1 MYCENFCNLK
11 NSTMNQNN
19 DCVNSL
25 PNTPRKLRF
34 GTFEVDL
41 ELRELRNRGVRLR
54 LQQKP
59 FQVLELLL
67 KNPGALVRREEL
79 MKQLWPD
86 LHVNF
91 DSGLNTA
98 VNTLR
103 QVLGDSLRNCRFI
116 ETRPGLGYRFLM
128 PVEAILHAEPSI
140 GNGKRFGRGRTASFE
155 AQQDY
160 LKATYF
166 FNKLS
171 EDDLRR
177 SIAYF
182 ESSIKQDPSFAAA
195 YAGLANA
202 YSVCALL
209 GTMSSD
215 DAHRRAKQLIA
226 TALQIDD
233 ALPEAHVSL
242 AGIKMLFDRDWSGAE
257 KECLRAIQ
265 TNPSYASGHQA
276 YAALLALTERLE
288 EALRQIRQAQEL
300 DPLSVVISMEM
311 AWILYLTRDFQGAI
325 EQAWKALV
333 LEPKF
338 AAAQYTLGLAY
349 EQKGMTEEAVAEFK
363 NACSCSGHHPAAIAA
378 LGHAYSLDGRREEAS
393 QTLNEIEE
401 MSRRRSVSPY
411 WKSIVQV
418 GLGSSDLAFQALNE
432 CCERRDIWL
441 ILLRVDPRFD
451 PIRGDARFGSLSG
464 QLPYQT
470 TG

>member
-1 MYCENFCNLK
+1 MFYENFCNFK
-11 NSTMNQNN
+11 NSPMNQTN
-19 DCVNSL
+19 DRVNSL

-41 ELRELRNRGVRLR
+41 ELRELRNRGVRVR

-67 KNPGALVRREEL
+67 KNPGSLVRREEL
-79 MKQLWPD
+79 MKELWPN

-128 PVEAILHAEPSI
+128 PVEAISQAEASV
-140 GNGKRFGRGRTASFE
+140 GNGKRFGHGRTASFE

-160 LKATYF
+160 LKAKYF
-166 FNKLS
+166 FSKVS

-182 ESSIKQDPSFAAA
+182 ESAIKQDPSFAAA
-195 YAGLANA
+195 YAGLANT
-202 YSVCALL
+202 YIVCALL
-209 GTMSSD
+209 GTVSSA
-215 DAHRRAKQLIA
+215 DAHLRARQLIA

-242 AGIKMLFDRDWSGAE
+242 AGIKMLFDRDRSGAE
-257 KECLRAIQ
+257 RECLRALQ
-265 TNPSYASGHQA
+265 SNPSYAGGHQA

-288 EALRQIRQAQEL
+288 EALREIRHAQEL

-311 AWILYLTRDFQGAI
+311 AWILYLARDFQGAI

-338 AAAQYTLGLAY
+338 AAAQHVLGLAY
-349 EQKGMTEEAVAEFK
+349 EQKGMTEEAIAELR
-363 NACSCSGHHPAAIAA
+363 NASCCSGHHPAAIAA
-378 LGHAYSLDGRREEAS
+378 LGHAYSLAGKRQEAW
-393 QTLNEIEE
+393 QTLQELEE
-401 MSRRRSVSPY
+401 MSQRRSISPY
-411 WKSIVQV
+411 WKSIVHV
-418 GLGSSDLAFQALNE
+418 GIGAGDLAFESLNE
-432 CCERRDIWL
+432 CWKRRDIWP
-441 ILLRVDPRFD
+441 ILLKVDPRFD
-451 PIRGDARFGSLSG
+451 PLRADARFGHFL
-464 QLPYQT
+464 T
-470 TG
+470 A